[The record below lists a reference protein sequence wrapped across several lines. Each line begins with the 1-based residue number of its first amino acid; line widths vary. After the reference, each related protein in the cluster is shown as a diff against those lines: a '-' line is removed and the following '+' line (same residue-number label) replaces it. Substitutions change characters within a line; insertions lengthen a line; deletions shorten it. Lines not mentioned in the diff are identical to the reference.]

1 MIESMVR
8 LSRKLKEVF
17 PDRYITI
24 QCHVCQFKCSEE
36 LEWYLYIEDL
46 FNDDFSTPEDLQ
58 KKAYHLIY
66 LHDVGIY
73 GEIEEEIKH
82 KPLPYWDRGALN

>member
-1 MIESMVR
+1 MIESMVY

-17 PDRYITI
+17 PDRCVSI
-24 QCHVCQFKCSEE
+24 QCQVWQFKGSQEIG
-36 LEWYLYIEDL
+36 WSLYIEDL
-46 FNDDFSTPEDLQ
+46 FNDDFDTPEDLQ